1 MKVISHRGY
10 WERMEEK
17 NSIAAF
23 RRSFELKFGT
33 ETDFRDSLGRLVISH
48 DPPLSDALSA
58 DDFFRLYKE
67 YSGNLPLA
75 LNVKAD
81 GLQKMLCEFLDT
93 YKIENYFFFDMSVP
107 DALQYVREGLKVFT
121 RQSELETEPSF
132 YKEAAG
138 VWIDM
143 FFGDWVTEEV
153 IISHVR
159 ASKEVCLVSPELH
172 GREHISFWERLSL
185 IDAIMLH
192 DVTIC
197 TDHPQ
202 EARRYFH
209 EKD

>member
-1 MKVISHRGY
+1 MKIISHRGY
-10 WERMEEK
+10 WKTMEER

-23 RRSFELKFGT
+23 RRSFKLEFGT

-48 DPPLSDALSA
+48 DTPLSDAFPA
-58 DDFFRLYKE
+58 GDFFRLYRE
-67 YSGNLPLA
+67 YNGNLPLA

-81 GLQKMLCEFLDT
+81 GLQKMFRELLDT
-93 YKIENYFFFDMSVP
+93 HKIRNYFFFDMSVP
-107 DALQYVREGLKVFT
+107 DALQYLRECLRVFT

-172 GREHISFWERLSL
+172 GREHISFWERLSR
-185 IDAIMLH
+185 IDVTVLH

-197 TDHPQ
+197 TDYPQ
-202 EARRYFH
+202 KARRYFH
-209 EKD
+209 ERD